1 MQGELDQVQV
11 NRAAFDA
18 DHRVRLERDD
28 RGRIA
33 LMHDGELSGVFDD
46 LETANIAGYEQF
58 GEGEFSLIRIGRD
71 FADFGATNRYVG

>member
-1 MQGELDQVQV
+1 MQGELDEVRR
-11 NRAAFDA
+11 NRAAYESV
-18 DHRVRLERDD
+18 HRGRLESDD

-33 LMHDGELSGVFDD
+33 LMHDGNLDGVFDD

-71 FADFGATNRYVG
+71 YADFGAMNRYLG